1 MHPQVPLAFARL
13 AYVELWYNRRRTKAL
28 IEELRQ
34 MLNERELQLPE
45 RIERRIHFYTAV
57 SAVSNHWFG
66 LLRGKGPTPQE
77 DMDGLLFGA
86 VSPVID
92 DLMDST
98 DRTFEELEADTR
110 QETAEQVLY
119 HYLMQRLRPLRQI
132 NPYFDKYA
140 RLTHLAQNESLRQ
153 MRPEPMSIEELE
165 RISYEKG
172 AYTMLLF
179 RMVLRNPPVDG
190 EEAAIYTLGAML
202 QLMDD
207 LFDVWNDLQD
217 GSQTLFTN
225 TGDVRAMEARYV
237 QCENRFREQL
247 LGLDLPM
254 AQKRRA
260 YVSIMGVVNRT
271 HVAIHQFNSLKGDSE
286 RLNFTGLSRK
296 DLIVD
301 MHRFSNLWM
310 HINWEIRV

>member
-1 MHPQVPLAFARL
+1 MHPQVPLAFVRL

-28 IEELRQ
+28 INELSQVLQGRG
-34 MLNERELQLPE
+34 LQLPE
-45 RIERRIHFYTAV
+45 RLEKRIHFYTAV

-66 LLRGKGPTPQE
+66 LLRGQAPTPQE
-77 DMDGLLFGA
+77 DRDGLLFGA

-110 QETAEQVLY
+110 QDTAEQVLY
-119 HYLMQRLRPLRQI
+119 HYLMQQLRPLRQI

-153 MRPEPMSIEELE
+153 MHPEPIGLEELE

-179 RMVLRNPPVDG
+179 RMVLRNEPVAG
-190 EEAAIYTLGAML
+190 EEDAIYTLGAML

-217 GSQTLFTN
+217 HSQTLFTN
-225 TGDVRAMEARYV
+225 TGDVRAIEARYID
-237 QCENRFREQL
+237 CENRFREQL
-247 LGLDLPM
+247 MGLDLPDS
-254 AQKRRA
+254 QKKRA

-271 HVAIHQFNSLKGDSE
+271 HVAIHQFKSLMGDSE
-286 RLNFTGLSRK
+286 RLSFTGLSRK

-301 MHRFSNLWM
+301 MHKFSNLWM

>member
-1 MHPQVPLAFARL
+1 MAFVRL

-28 IEELRQ
+28 ITELRQ
-34 MLNERELQLPE
+34 MLQGRGLQLPE
-45 RIERRIHFYTAV
+45 RIEKRIHFYTAV

-66 LLRGKGPTPQE
+66 LLRGKAPTQQE
-77 DMDGLLFGA
+77 DKDGLLFGA

-92 DLMDST
+92 DLMDSA
-98 DRTFEELEADTR
+98 DRTFEELEADPR
-110 QETAEQVLY
+110 QDTAEQVLY
-119 HYLMQRLRPLRQI
+119 HYLMERLRPLRKI

-140 RLTHLAQNESLRQ
+140 RLTHLAQNESLKQ
-153 MRPEPMSIEELE
+153 MRQEQIGIEELE

-179 RMVLRNPPVDG
+179 RMVLRNPPIAG
-190 EEAAIYTLGAML
+190 EEEAIYTLGAML

-225 TGDVRAMEARYV
+225 TGDVLALEARYIE
-237 QCENRFREQL
+237 CENRFREQVM
-247 LGLDLPM
+247 GLDLPF
-254 AQKRRA
+254 AQKRQA

-271 HVAIHQFNSLKGDSE
+271 HVAIHQFKALMGDAE
-286 RLNFTGLSRK
+286 RLDFSGLKRK
-296 DLIVD
+296 DLIID
-301 MHRFSNLWM
+301 MQKFSNLWM
-310 HINWEIRV
+310 HINWEIRM